1 MAGRAGLPVEAL
13 PAPQIG
19 LDARQNREIEALR
32 DARGDALR
40 FADDLRGR
48 RPRVHASA
56 QRIQLASQVAGVGGA
71 QLGGGLAHELT
82 LLGELLRREDLAA
95 RPHRDGVI
103 ARDVGHQGRRPAG
116 ALAQGWPEKPVRFI
130 VGFTPGGPSDI
141 LARALGQ
148 KLADLRG
155 QQVVIENRP
164 GAGGNIAAELVAK
177 SAPDGATWL
186 LGNNSILATNQSL
199 YRSLGYD
206 PVKDFAPV
214 ALVAIQPNILVVN
227 PDVPASSV
235 KELIALA
242 KARPGE
248 LNYASSGSGAAAHL
262 AGELF
267 KAMTGVDMVHVPYKG
282 AQPALTDV
290 IAGQAQLMFA
300 TSASVIP
307 YIKAGRLR
315 ALAVTTARRSAAV
328 PELPT
333 LSEAGVPGFEA
344 ITWHGVVVPGAT
356 PAPLVE
362 RLNRDIVEVLRLPDL
377 RERLESLGAEVAAG
391 TPRDFADYIAREIPK
406 WTKVV
411 KDSGARAE

>member
-1 MAGRAGLPVEAL
+1 MRRLARLFVAAL
-13 PAPQIG
+13 FACPA
-19 LDARQNREIEALR
+19 
-32 DARGDALR
+32 
-40 FADDLRGR
+40 
-48 RPRVHASA
+48 AS
-56 QRIQLASQVAGVGGA
+56 
-71 QLGGGLAHELT
+71 
-82 LLGELLRREDLAA
+82 
-95 RPHRDGVI
+95 
-103 ARDVGHQGRRPAG
+103 
-116 ALAQGWPEKPVRFI
+116 LAQAVFPEKPVRFV

-148 KLADLRG
+148 KLADGWRA
-155 QQVVIENRP
+155 QVVVENRP
-164 GAGGNIAAELVAK
+164 GAGGNVAAEAVAK
-177 SAPDGATWL
+177 APADGYTWL

-227 PDVPASSV
+227 PEVPAKSV
-235 KELIALA
+235 QELIALA
-242 KARPGE
+242 KSKPGR

-267 KAMTGVDMVHVPYKG
+267 KSMTGVDMVHVPYKG

-315 ALAVTTARRSAAV
+315 ALAVTTARRSASV
-328 PELPT
+328 PDLPT
-333 LSEAGVPGFEA
+333 VSEAGVPGFEA
-344 ITWHGVVVPGAT
+344 ITWHGVVVPAAT
-356 PAPLVE
+356 PPARVE
-362 RLNRDIVEVLRLPDL
+362 RLNRDIVAALAARDL

-391 TPRDFADYIAREIPK
+391 TPRQFADYIAAEIPK
-406 WTKVV
+406 WAKVV

>member
-1 MAGRAGLPVEAL
+1 MRRIAAAL
-13 PAPQIG
+13 SIA
-19 LDARQNREIEALR
+19 
-32 DARGDALR
+32 
-40 FADDLRGR
+40 
-48 RPRVHASA
+48 
-56 QRIQLASQVAGVGGA
+56 VAFSGGA
-71 QLGGGLAHELT
+71 PA
-82 LLGELLRREDLAA
+82 
-95 RPHRDGVI
+95 
-103 ARDVGHQGRRPAG
+103 QGR
-116 ALAQGWPEKPVRFI
+116 PEKPVRFV

-199 YRSLGYD
+199 YRSLPYD

-214 ALVAIQPNILVVN
+214 ALVAIQPNVLVVH
-227 PDVPASSV
+227 PTVPASSV
-235 KELIALA
+235 PELISYL
-242 KARPGE
+242 KNNPGKV
-248 LNYASSGSGAAAHL
+248 NYASTGAGAAAHL
-262 AGELF
+262 SGELF

-307 YIKAGRLR
+307 YVKAGRLR
-315 ALAVTTARRSAAV
+315 ALAVTTAQRSGVV

-333 LSEAGVPGFEA
+333 VSEAGVPGFEA
-344 ITWHGVVVPGAT
+344 ITWHGVVVPAATRGA
-356 PAPLVE
+356 LVE
-362 RLNRDIVEVLRLPDL
+362 RLNADIVGALRTRDL
-377 RERLESLGAEVAAG
+377 RERLESLGAELAPG
-391 TPRDFADYIAREIPK
+391 TPQDFADYIAREIPK
-406 WTKVV
+406 WAKVV

>member
-1 MAGRAGLPVEAL
+1 MKRAAAAL
-13 PAPQIG
+13 FV
-19 LDARQNREIEALR
+19 AL
-32 DARGDALR
+32 A
-40 FADDLRGR
+40 F
-48 RPRVHASA
+48 S
-56 QRIQLASQVAGVGGA
+56 GGA
-71 QLGGGLAHELT
+71 G
-82 LLGELLRREDLAA
+82 
-95 RPHRDGVI
+95 
-103 ARDVGHQGRRPAG
+103 
-116 ALAQGWPEKPVRFI
+116 AQGWPGKPVRFI

-148 KLADLRG
+148 KLADLRD

>member
-1 MAGRAGLPVEAL
+1 MRRIAAAL
-13 PAPQIG
+13 FIA
-19 LDARQNREIEALR
+19 
-32 DARGDALR
+32 
-40 FADDLRGR
+40 
-48 RPRVHASA
+48 
-56 QRIQLASQVAGVGGA
+56 VAFSGGA
-71 QLGGGLAHELT
+71 
-82 LLGELLRREDLAA
+82 AA
-95 RPHRDGVI
+95 Q
-103 ARDVGHQGRRPAG
+103 A
-116 ALAQGWPEKPVRFI
+116 WPEKPVRFV

-148 KLADLRG
+148 KLAESWA

-177 SAPDGATWL
+177 SAPDGHTWL

-199 YRSLGYD
+199 YAKLGYD

-227 PDVPASSV
+227 PNVAASSV

-242 KARPGE
+242 KAKPGE

-267 KAMTGVDMVHVPYKG
+267 KSMTGVDMVHVPYKG

-315 ALAVTTARRSAAV
+315 ALAVTTAQRSGTV

-333 LSEAGVPGFEA
+333 VSEAGVPGFEA
-344 ITWHGVVVPGAT
+344 ITWHGVVVPAAT
-356 PAPLVE
+356 PRPLVE
-362 RLNRDIVEVLRLPDL
+362 RLNVDIVKVLRMRDL
-377 RERLESLGAEVAAG
+377 RERLESLGAEVAPG
-391 TPRDFADYIAREIPK
+391 TPQDFADYIAREIPK
-406 WTKVV
+406 WAKVV

>member
-1 MAGRAGLPVEAL
+1 MTPVTRFPGIAVLIAAALALL
-13 PAPQIG
+13 PA
-19 LDARQNREIEALR
+19 
-32 DARGDALR
+32 
-40 FADDLRGR
+40 
-48 RPRVHASA
+48 
-56 QRIQLASQVAGVGGA
+56 AG
-71 QLGGGLAHELT
+71 
-82 LLGELLRREDLAA
+82 
-95 RPHRDGVI
+95 
-103 ARDVGHQGRRPAG
+103 
-116 ALAQGWPEKPVRFI
+116 LAQGAFPEKPVRFV

-148 KLADLRG
+148 KLAEHWRS
-155 QQVVIENRP
+155 QVIVENRP
-164 GAGGNIAAELVAK
+164 GAGGNIAAEVVAK
-177 SAPDGATWL
+177 SAPDGHTWL
-186 LGNNSILATNQSL
+186 LGNNSILATNQTL

-227 PDVPASSV
+227 PDVPARSV
-235 KELIALA
+235 RELIALA
-242 KARPGE
+242 KSRPGR

-267 KAMTGVDMVHVPYKG
+267 KSMTGVDMVHVPYKG

-290 IAGQAQLMFA
+290 MAGQAQVMFA

-315 ALAVTTARRSAAV
+315 ALAVTTAQRSASV

-333 LSEAGVPGFEA
+333 VSEAGVPGFEA
-344 ITWHGVVVPGAT
+344 ITWHGVVVPAAT
-356 PAPLVE
+356 AAALVE
-362 RLNRDIVEVLRLPDL
+362 RLNREIVAALGERDL

-391 TPRDFADYIAREIPK
+391 TPREFAEYIAREIPK
-406 WTKVV
+406 WAKVV

>member
-1 MAGRAGLPVEAL
+1 MRRIAAAL
-13 PAPQIG
+13 FIA
-19 LDARQNREIEALR
+19 
-32 DARGDALR
+32 
-40 FADDLRGR
+40 
-48 RPRVHASA
+48 
-56 QRIQLASQVAGVGGA
+56 VAFPGGA
-71 QLGGGLAHELT
+71 T
-82 LLGELLRREDLAA
+82 
-95 RPHRDGVI
+95 
-103 ARDVGHQGRRPAG
+103 
-116 ALAQGWPEKPVRFI
+116 AQGWPEKPVRFV

-148 KLADLRG
+148 KLAELWA

-164 GAGGNIAAELVAK
+164 GAGGNIAAEAVAK
-177 SAPDGATWL
+177 SAPDGTTWL

-199 YRSLGYD
+199 YAKLAYD

-227 PDVPASSV
+227 PNVPASSV

-242 KARPGE
+242 KAKPGE

-267 KAMTGVDMVHVPYKG
+267 KAMTGVDMIHVPYKG

-290 IAGQAQLMFA
+290 IAGQAQLIFA

-315 ALAVTTARRSAAV
+315 ALAVTTAQRSGTV

-333 LSEAGVPGFEA
+333 VSEAGVPGFEA
-344 ITWHGVVVPGAT
+344 ITWHGVVVPVAT
-356 PAPLVE
+356 PRSLVA
-362 RLNRDIVEVLRLPDL
+362 RLNADIVRVLRMRDL
-377 RERLESLGAEVAAG
+377 RERLEALGAEVAPG
-391 TPRDFADYIAREIPK
+391 TPQDFADYIAREIPK
-406 WTKVV
+406 WAKVV